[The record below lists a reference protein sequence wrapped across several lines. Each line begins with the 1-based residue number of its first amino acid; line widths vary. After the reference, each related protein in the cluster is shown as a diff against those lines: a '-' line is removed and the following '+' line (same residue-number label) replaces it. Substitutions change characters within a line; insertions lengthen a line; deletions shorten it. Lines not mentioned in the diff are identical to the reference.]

1 MPVWEG
7 TCNSWNW
14 HLEKSIVNLL
24 PNRFFLFLN
33 GFQRHKYPVTYMSLM
48 ASELEPSICN
58 LFFIWFMTAL
68 GDRTH
73 WYILNIDFNSYHTLN
88 PFLKKTTLTT
98 NKRYA
103 ISISQSGIHLFS
115 WNESRII
122 DQVALSIIRSSIHIP
137 KWNVFRNFTL
147 LSFLYL
153 LSK

>member
-1 MPVWEG
+1 
-7 TCNSWNW
+7 
-14 HLEKSIVNLL
+14 
-24 PNRFFLFLN
+24 
-33 GFQRHKYPVTYMSLM
+33 
-48 ASELEPSICN
+48 
-58 LFFIWFMTAL
+58 MTAL

-73 WYILNIDFNSYHTLN
+73 WYILNIDFNFYHALN
-88 PFLKKTTLTT
+88 PFFKKTTLTT

-153 LSK
+153 LSKKYCNNIFNFDIARKLKACSIFQGIIRTTCYKIIKSKNRFGPSKKKGLLTVNHKRR